1 MPGEWG
7 MRHGNDLR
15 RISREL
21 RSMDNKEITK
31 RFRKELRAAARPL
44 VPVVRKSIRS
54 IPSKR
59 SYSADGLRGNL
70 SRATKLEVR
79 TAGRQAGVAIRVD
92 GRKMPSHMKG
102 LPKAVEG
109 TKRWRHPVFG
119 HREVWVDQP
128 KQPYFFHVVRPLGLA
143 SRKAVNR
150 VLDGISKD
158 IR

>member
-7 MRHGNDLR
+7 LRHGNDLR

-21 RSMDNKEITK
+21 RGIDNKEIKK
-31 RFRKELRAAARPL
+31 RFTKELRAAARPL
-44 VPVVRKSIRS
+44 VPVVRNSIRS
-54 IPSKR
+54 IPSGR
-59 SYSADGLRGNL
+59 AYSPTGLRGNL
-70 SRATKLEVR
+70 ARATKLEVR
-79 TAGRQAGVAIRVD
+79 TVGRQAGIAIRVD
-92 GRKMPSHMKG
+92 GRKMPTHMKG

-119 HREVWVDQP
+119 HRDVWVTQP
-128 KQPYFFHVVRPLGLA
+128 KQPYFFHVVRPLGPA